1 MLLFRI
7 SALCVLFSLIAAPCC
22 AKIYKYKKDGV
33 WHYTDSPPREM
44 LKESEEMIETGES
57 APAPTA
63 GGTPLLTEYPARNAI
78 EKATAATV
86 AIKGSLGFG
95 SGFFISKS
103 GHILTNKHVVR
114 TTESREKDEKKFFG
128 RMEGEIEQIKKQFAD
143 EKKRLD
149 SQAQK
154 LEKLKSLAEN
164 EKTPLR
170 KKSYEDEYTYRKKA
184 YDEWLADYEKRLEQF
199 HSEEKVYRD
208 QRSEYDYGKVVGNL
222 SRSFTII
229 LADNTELHARLVATS
244 SIHDLALLKLDGYQ
258 TPALKILDTPSLFP
272 GLGLYAIGSPAKL
285 TNSVTSG
292 VFSGFEND
300 FIQTNAQIYP
310 GNSGGP
316 LVTEFG
322 AVVGINT
329 FKKLTRKFEGLGF
342 AIPIRKALQEFRSH
356 LP

>member
-1 MLLFRI
+1 MLLYRI
-7 SALCVLFSLIAAPCC
+7 FVLCVLFLLLAVPCC

-33 WHYTDSPPREM
+33 WHYTDSPLREM
-44 LKESEEMIETGES
+44 LKQSKEMIETGKS
-57 APAPTA
+57 APAPSP
-63 GGTPLLTEYPARNAI
+63 GGTPLLANYPARNAI

-86 AIKGSLGFG
+86 AIKGGLGFG
-95 SGFFISKS
+95 SGFFISNS

-114 TTESREKDEKKFFG
+114 TTGSQEKDEKQFFG
-128 RMEGEIEQIKKQFAD
+128 RVEGEIDQIKKQFAD

-149 SQAQK
+149 SRAQK
-154 LEKLKSLAEN
+154 LKELKTLAEN
-164 EKTPLR
+164 EKTASQ
-170 KKSYEDEYTYRKKA
+170 KKSYEDEYTYRKKE

-222 SRSFTII
+222 SRRFTVI

-244 SIHDLALLKLDGYQ
+244 NVHDLALLKLDGYQ
-258 TPALKILDTPSLFP
+258 TPSLKILDTPSLFP

-316 LVTEFG
+316 LVTKSG

-342 AIPIRKALQEFRSH
+342 AIPIRKALQEFKSH

>member
-1 MLLFRI
+1 MFLFRI
-7 SALCVLFSLIAAPCC
+7 SVLCVLFSLIAAPCC
-22 AKIYKYKKDGV
+22 AKIYKYKQDGV
-33 WHYTDSPPREM
+33 WHYTDSPPKEM
-44 LKESEEMIETGES
+44 LKQSEEMVETGKS
-57 APAPTA
+57 APAPTP
-63 GGTPLLTEYPARNAI
+63 GGTPLLTDYPARNAV

-95 SGFFISKS
+95 SGFFISRS

-114 TTESREKDEKKFFG
+114 TTDKQEKDERQFFG
-128 RMEGEIEQIKKQFAD
+128 EVEGNIEQMKKGFDD

-149 SQAQK
+149 SRAQK
-154 LEKLKSLAEN
+154 LKKLKALADN
-164 EKTPLR
+164 EKSPQR
-170 KKSYEDEYTYRKKA
+170 KKSYADEYAYRKKE
-184 YDEWLADYEKRLEQF
+184 YDDWLADYEKRLEQF
-199 HSEEKVYRD
+199 ESKEKVYRE
-208 QRSEYDYGKVVGNL
+208 QRSQYDYGKVVGNL

-244 SIHDLALLKLDGYQ
+244 SVHDLALLKLDGYR
-258 TPALKILDTPSLFP
+258 TPALKATDTSSLFP

-292 VFSGFEND
+292 IFSGFEND

-316 LVTEFG
+316 LVTESG
-322 AVVGINT
+322 SVVGINT
-329 FKKLTRKFEGLGF
+329 FKRLTRKFEGLGF
-342 AIPIRKALQEFRSH
+342 AIPIRTALQEFKSH